1 MRDRSARWLS
11 LWGPVVA
18 AMAAIFLVSSIPD
31 PPSPPGLSDKT
42 GHFLAYAG
50 LGSLA
55 VRAASGASV
64 AGVTGGAV
72 GAAWAIATLYGAF
85 DEVHQGFVPRR
96 TRDVRDWLA
105 DAMGA
110 ATAVVTIWLS
120 AILLRSRRA
129 RGAPP
134 RS

>member
-1 MRDRSARWLS
+1 MPG
-11 LWGPVVA
+11 WGRC
-18 AMAAIFLVSSIPD
+18 
-31 PPSPPGLSDKT
+31 
-42 GHFLAYAG
+42 
-50 LGSLA
+50 A
-55 VRAASGASV
+55 VRATSGASV

-96 TRDVRDWLA
+96 TPDVRDWLA

-110 ATAVVTIWLS
+110 AAAVVAIWLS

>member
-1 MRDRSARWLS
+1 MPAWGRWR
-11 LWGPVVA
+11 
-18 AMAAIFLVSSIPD
+18 
-31 PPSPPGLSDKT
+31 
-42 GHFLAYAG
+42 
-50 LGSLA
+50 
-55 VRAASGASV
+55 VRATSGGERG
-64 AGVTGGAV
+64 GVTGGAV

-85 DEVHQGFVPRR
+85 DEVHQGFVPGR

-110 ATAVVTIWLS
+110 AAAVVAVWLS